1 MAPGELTT
9 ADRLEITELYARQ
22 AWALDTGDVEAFVAV
37 FATDGVLNLAQVHQG
52 HAAIRR
58 FAEAF
63 RAHDVGMPGSQHLVS
78 QLVLDGDGVRCS
90 ARAYVTRTYR
100 MAGRI
105 RNNTMIIWSGYYADS
120 LAKVDGR
127 WVIQEQ
133 VGRAWEGPVLDRV
146 TQAAR

>member
-1 MAPGELTT
+1 
-9 ADRLEITELYARQ
+9 
-22 AWALDTGDVEAFVAV
+22 
-37 FATDGVLNLAQVHQG
+37 
-52 HAAIRR
+52 
-58 FAEAF
+58 
-63 RAHDVGMPGSQHLVS
+63 MPGSQHLVS
-78 QLVLDGDGVRCS
+78 QLVLDGDSERCS

-127 WVIQEQ
+127 WVLQEQ